1 MSVGQLPP
9 PHLQWLSL
17 HKGGSTPF
25 CPQWT
30 LFLCGLLS
38 PFTPHWPVDSSI
50 LWNNPHPTPRSM
62 DSVDSSM
69 WGGGLMPWLEVDAWN
84 TPPGLLLGTLLSTF
98 TLPPVEPPVWRL
110 DSSHSEVSSLP
121 MPRTEHTPGCQFGLH
136 ISASPSLWYSSS
148 VALTLPIPL
157 QYQSHR
163 TQGKRQTLGT
173 ALIAPWGVGGR
184 N

>member
-17 HKGGSTPF
+17 RKGGSTPF

-30 LFLCGLLS
+30 LFLCGLLA

-50 LWNNPHPTPRSM
+50 LWNNSPPHPQVHGFSGLICVGRRTHAVAGSRCLEH
-62 DSVDSSM
+62 SSR
-69 WGGGLMPWLEVDAWN
+69 
-84 TPPGLLLGTLLSTF
+84 LLLGTLLSTF
-98 TLPPVEPPVWRL
+98 TLPPVEPPVLRL
-110 DSSHSEVSSLP
+110 DSFHSEVSSLP

-148 VALTLPIPL
+148 MALTLPIPL

-163 TQGKRQTLGT
+163 TQGKRQTLGA